1 MVDSAK
7 DAEIEKQFKAAQNII
22 AKGGKDGPKLSNNEK
37 LTFYALFKQ
46 ATVGKCNIKAPGR
59 LEVVARAKYDAW
71 NALGSMSQTE
81 ARQKFLK
88 EFLSKMPS
96 AKL

>member
-1 MVDSAK
+1 MVDSK
-7 DAEIEKQFKAAQNII
+7 EAEIEKQFKAAQDII
-22 AKGGKDGPKLSNNEK
+22 SKGGKEGPKLSNNEK
-37 LTFYALFKQ
+37 LVFYGLYKQ

-59 LEVVARAKYDAW
+59 LDVVARAKYDAW
-71 NALGSMSQTE
+71 NALGNMSQTE

-88 EFLSKMPS
+88 EFQSKMPA